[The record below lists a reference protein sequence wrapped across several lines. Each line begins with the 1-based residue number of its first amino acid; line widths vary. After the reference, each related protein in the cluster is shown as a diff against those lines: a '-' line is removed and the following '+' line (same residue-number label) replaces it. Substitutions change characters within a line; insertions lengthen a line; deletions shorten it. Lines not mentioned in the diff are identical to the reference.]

1 MTYKYIYAYY
11 CFFVFTL
18 DTRTT
23 QWEDPRLN
31 NPKIAGPV
39 SVALNYTFV
48 KYLKI
53 KNMLYVGITLFAG
66 L

>member
-1 MTYKYIYAYY
+1 MLTSLLL
-11 CFFVFTL
+11 L

-39 SVALNYTFV
+39 SLILN
-48 KYLKI
+48 LI
-53 KNMLYVGITLFAG
+53 LLYILCFNKFKFFISGITL

>member
-1 MTYKYIYAYY
+1 MSLDFNLKQFVNDTNLIKYFY
-11 CFFVFTL
+11 L

-39 SVALNYTFV
+39 SLI
-48 KYLKI
+48 L
-53 KNMLYVGITLFAG
+53 LYII
-66 L
+66 

>member
-1 MTYKYIYAYY
+1 MVNNHFIL
-11 CFFVFTL
+11 V

-39 SVALNYTFV
+39 SLIF
-48 KYLKI
+48 YLIIFYLIKI
-53 KNMLYVGITLFAG
+53 Y
-66 L
+66 

>member
-1 MTYKYIYAYY
+1 MILIYLNIFY
-11 CFFVFTL
+11 L

-39 SVALNYTFV
+39 SF
-48 KYLKI
+48 I
-53 KNMLYVGITLFAG
+53 LFYYIQF